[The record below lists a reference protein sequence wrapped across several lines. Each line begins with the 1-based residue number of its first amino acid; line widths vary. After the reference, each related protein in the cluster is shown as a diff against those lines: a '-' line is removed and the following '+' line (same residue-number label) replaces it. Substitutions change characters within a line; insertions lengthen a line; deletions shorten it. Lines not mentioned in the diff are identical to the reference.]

1 MGNTMRK
8 VWIEAALNGAWSR
21 AMQPGIPDT
30 IESIVAEAVA
40 CARAGAAI
48 IHTHAYDNGG
58 AQTFDWQIYARII
71 EGIRAQVEVPVYP
84 SYPSIL
90 APCGDANAS
99 PTDIASRFA
108 HIEALAARGLL
119 EFAVIDPGSV
129 NFTRIATTPASRP
142 AGTYLNPEAHV
153 RHALGFAA
161 RHGFHPALAIYEP
174 GFTRAGAALARAAHV
189 KPPIYRFM
197 FSERFA
203 FGFPPKPYALAAH
216 LALLEEEAGA
226 APWMIAGMCADIRP
240 LIGDAVILGGH
251 VRVGLEDAPLGTPM
265 SNLDWV
271 EEAVRIVCAH
281 GAEPASAAE
290 MRQALASIAE
300 AAGETALRRSGIDS
314 PDLR

>member
-1 MGNTMRK
+1 MRK

-21 AMQPGIPDT
+21 ALQPGIPDT
-30 IESIVAEAVA
+30 IEAIVAEGVA

-48 IHTHAYDNGG
+48 IHTHAYDNDG
-58 AQTFDWQIYARII
+58 AHTFDWQVYARII

-90 APCGDANAS
+90 TPCTDAS
-99 PTDIASRFA
+99 VSSTDVASRFA

-129 NFTRIATTPASRP
+129 NFTPIATTPASRP
-142 AGTYLNPEAHV
+142 ARTYLNPEAHV
-153 RHALGFAA
+153 RYALGFAA
-161 RHGFHPALAIYEP
+161 RHGFHPAFAIYEP

-197 FSERFA
+197 FSERLA

-216 LALLEEEAGA
+216 LALLEEEAGP
-226 APWMIAGMCADIRP
+226 APWMIAGMCSDIRP
-240 LIGDAVILGGH
+240 LLGDAVIRGGH

-265 SNLDWV
+265 GNLAWV
-271 EEAVRIVCAH
+271 EEAVRIVRAH

-290 MRQALASIAE
+290 MRQELASVAE
-300 AAGETALRRSGIDS
+300 AADRTAFRRSGTES